1 MKAFTTFGVGATAA
15 DAFARPMQPL
25 PTGITEVHEVSVPEG
40 ANPSKLGTWIQRTA
54 LDGGGAASAEV
65 PADMALL
72 VSHAAALLEGPNM
85 ALAISMAGNAAGD
98 KMRVRLGAVDGE
110 QAYLLF
116 GLTAG

>member
-15 DAFARPMQPL
+15 DAFDRPMQPL
-25 PTGITEVHEVSVPEG
+25 PLGITEVHEVSVPEG

-54 LDGGGAASAEV
+54 LDGAV
-65 PADMALL
+65 PAEAEHGFL
-72 VSHAAALLEGPNM
+72 VGQAAALLDNPNM

-98 KMRVRLGAVDGE
+98 KMRVRLEAADDE

-116 GLTAG
+116 GLTAS